1 MKIET
6 VTTQVSITADR
17 FTLRPMRR
25 SDAGL
30 VAHYCAD
37 PRVAEASRNI
47 PHPFPPGTAEA
58 MVERALSPE
67 RREDVWVMDGSGHGM
82 SEVLGLITMAALE
95 RDQSEITYWVAPM
108 FWKTGLA
115 SEAVAALVQANPHG
129 ARHMFAAV
137 FQDHPGTAR
146 VLTNCGFDYLGDAEA
161 YCLARKSVMPTWTY
175 TMKLEK

>member
-6 VTTQVSITADR
+6 VTTQATITADR
-17 FTLRPMRR
+17 FALRPMRR

-37 PRVAEASRNI
+37 TRVAEASRNI

-58 MVERALSPE
+58 MVDRALNPE
-67 RREDVWVMDGSGHGM
+67 RREDVWVMDGSAQGQ
-82 SEVLGLITMAALE
+82 SEVLGLITMTHLD
-95 RDQSEITYWVAPM
+95 RDQSEITYWVAPA

-115 SEAVAALVQANPHG
+115 TEAVRAVVAANPQKAKHL
-129 ARHMFAAV
+129 FAAV

-146 VLTNCGFDYLGDAEA
+146 VLTNCGFDYLGDAEE
-161 YCLARKSVMPTWTY
+161 YCLARKSVLPTWTY
-175 TMKLEK
+175 SMKLEK